1 MACTPLAAVT
11 SASSGGRSLAP
22 PQALT
27 RQRTSPGVA
36 GTSGALS
43 SPSTAS
49 APATRA
55 PQHGTSAARTGSRMA
70 GRLPRSTTDAPG
82 TVRAA
87 PGGSTFT
94 TSAPSAASRNPAYEA
109 ASPDARSTT
118 RRSARGASP
127 AMAAEEPP
135 PWGSLVNARA
145 AIRPRARTRS
155 VDLAPRPPA
164 EPGKA
169 LAERHLRSDE
179 GDDAGEQHPGP
190 RSRARVAEQPEVH
203 EHGQDQDQSAYDLPG
218 HVHGPPPLRG
228 NSASRGRIGRFACGL
243 EPSSVPV
250 AVVLVPAVVV
260 AVGSV
265 AVRVVR
271 RGEVD
276 GRPVVDGGGVDDR
289 QPDGLLDEEPEAREP
304 DGEREVRVGGHR
316 PGEGHRSER
325 DGKQEL
331 LHGARQHGSRGS

>member
-1 MACTPLAAVT
+1 MACTPLAAAT

-27 RQRTSPGVA
+27 RQRTSPGVT

-55 PQHGTSAARTGSRMA
+55 PQHATSAARAGSSVA

-94 TSAPSAASRNPAYEA
+94 TSAPSAASRNPAYEP

-127 AMAAEEPP
+127 AMAAEETPA
-135 PWGSLVNARA
+135 GARLST
-145 AIRPRARTRS
+145 RGRRSGRARTRS

-289 QPDGLLDEEPEAREP
+289 QPDGLLDEE
-304 DGEREVRVGGHR
+304 
-316 PGEGHRSER
+316 
-325 DGKQEL
+325 
-331 LHGARQHGSRGS
+331 